1 MKSITTIDPNEQFG
15 LLIQGAPKTG
25 KTELAC
31 LFPKPWI
38 ANADA
43 NLGGFARR
51 CRDQTFLSDM
61 CYSDVMRDDAGRP
74 IDDAEKVWIRFLKE
88 NDEAVK
94 NPNIRTI
101 VYDSMSTMAQ
111 VACAFIMVD
120 RVKRTGKG
128 TKDQM
133 EIQDWMTSQNLWKT
147 IIMRMRSAGKL
158 FVVLCHEEPAKDEIS
173 GGITKWFPNVPG
185 AKLQAAFSGF
195 FSDVWR
201 TEIEETKKDGV
212 TKTNYLVRTRP
223 TSRLDLGG
231 SVATPEATFVRPD
244 SLAEQRKFVYG
255 LLKYEET
262 TSKT

>member
-1 MKSITTIDPNEQFG
+1 MKSVTTIDPNEQFG

-25 KTELAC
+25 KTELGC
-31 LFPKPWI
+31 LFPSPWI

-51 CRDQTFLSDM
+51 CQIQSFQSDM
-61 CYSDVMRDDAGRP
+61 QYSDVMRDDEGKP
-74 IDDAEKVWIRFLKE
+74 LSDPKVIWERFLKE
-88 NDEAVK
+88 NDAAVRSPDIK
-94 NPNIRTI
+94 TI

-120 RVKRTGKG
+120 RVARTGKG
-128 TKDQM
+128 SKDQM

-201 TEIEETKKDGV
+201 TEIDETKTNGI
-212 TKTNYLVRTRP
+212 TKTNYIVRTKP
-223 TSRLDLGG
+223 TPRLDLGG

-244 SLAEQRKFVYG
+244 SLTEQRALLYG
-255 LLKYEET
+255 LLKYK
-262 TSKT
+262 SV